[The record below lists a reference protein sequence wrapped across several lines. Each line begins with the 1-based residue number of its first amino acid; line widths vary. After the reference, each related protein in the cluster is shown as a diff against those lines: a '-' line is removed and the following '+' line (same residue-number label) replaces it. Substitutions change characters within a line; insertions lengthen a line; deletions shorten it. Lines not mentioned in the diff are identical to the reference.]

1 MNPVSSPTKLD
12 YNVQMSLIKA
22 LESIHRLM
30 EFSPKLALQW
40 AWAEALAVLCR
51 TTYTVPATPHLALT
65 SAVNYFKDNLKL
77 WNLLKYSL

>member
-1 MNPVSSPTKLD
+1 
-12 YNVQMSLIKA
+12 MSLIKA

-30 EFSPKLALQW
+30 EFSLKLALQW
-40 AWAEALAVLCR
+40 PWAEALAVLCR

-77 WNLLKYSL
+77 WNHLKYSL